1 LFRVLLTTGMSR
13 IGVVTGLFI
22 LLALILVS
30 AGCLSYSIGTVS
42 YDGDAVHVQV
52 DNTGE
57 ARDVAM
63 QITVFDLSEF
73 RQVEVDKIV
82 RSVHLNP
89 GTNDVAFDVA
99 LGPGPYRLYIYMM
112 QDGERLGCVIEDLEV

>member
-1 LFRVLLTTGMSR
+1 MSR

-42 YDGDAVHVQV
+42 YDGNAVHVQV
-52 DNTGE
+52 ENSGAAMD
-57 ARDVAM
+57 AAM
-63 QITVFDLSEF
+63 QITVFDLSDF

-82 RSVHLNP
+82 QSVHLSP
-89 GTNDVAFDVA
+89 GTNDVSFDVA